1 MHRDILS
8 RLESLSRRKNV
19 DDIYDGNGLHVIFY
33 AIMANDIEICSRL
46 VRKMKNVCL
55 RDRFGLSPLSWAIYL
70 GYNDIVRLLL
80 TSDIS
85 LLEMPDDDGGH
96 ALETCLKYD
105 NFEGFDIIY
114 NLYKSSPKLD
124 IKNCRNQVSG
134 DTILHYMF
142 NNDLTEKLDQYL
154 IQKLWDIPNKRLQ
167 KPFFYLIFYKD
178 LFRKIFRKIRFP
190 EIQVNDQ
197 DIYGNTA
204 VMYSIILNSDVDTD
218 MLITLYAKHIDYFLQ
233 NKKGQTIFHLAY
245 YHEYDI
251 SRVVNISDM
260 KKKKKHWYLFDDKLV
275 SLHDILVSKEVIT
288 HTRENTNNEDLIY
301 KLYALLKK
309 KFGRK
314 VLNGCRDPTEYILGD
329 LKMLVEV
336 KYTNTCIYWI
346 HSQKLVLPNYGWYKS
361 EVVFLLIITDDIS
374 HCNVLIRNG
383 DTFYRFEPY
392 GSKSGLGNFY
402 NDEKLDS
409 ELKKEILRR
418 NLKFKER
425 YFSSL
430 SFQSFQ
436 NINPNNNNN
445 YYCIWWCFFFIC
457 NIFFKSKLP
466 DVKMVEFMYIK
477 INRNTLTENINDF
490 INENMK
496 LFNKSSRY

>member
-1 MHRDILS
+1 MHRNILS
-8 RLESLSRRKNV
+8 RLETLSRRKNV
-19 DDIYDGNGLHVIFY
+19 DNIYNENGLHIIFY

-55 RDRFGLSPLSWAIYL
+55 QDRFGLSPLSWAIYL
-70 GYNDIVRLLL
+70 WYNDIVHLLL
-80 TSDIS
+80 STDIS
-85 LLEMPDDDGGH
+85 LLDMPDNDGGH

-105 NFEGFDIIY
+105 NLEGFDIIY
-114 NLYKSSPKLD
+114 EMYKSSPKLD
-124 IKNCRNQVSG
+124 ILNCRNRVSR
-134 DTILHYMF
+134 DTILHYMIEHGWA
-142 NNDLTEKLDQYL
+142 EKIDQYL
-154 IQKLWDIPNKRLQ
+154 IQNLWDIPNKRLQ
-167 KPFFYLIFYKD
+167 KPFFYLIFYKNV
-178 LFRKIFRKIRFP
+178 FGKIRFP
-190 EIQVNDQ
+190 KIRVNEQ

-218 MLITLYAKHIDYFLQ
+218 MLITIYAQDINYFLQ

-245 YHEYDI
+245 YHDYDI
-251 SRVVNISDM
+251 SRVVNVSGM

-275 SLHDILVSKEVIT
+275 SLHDILVSQEVIMDT
-288 HTRENTNNEDLIY
+288 GENTNNEDLIY

-329 LKMLVEV
+329 LKMLVKV

-346 HSQKLVLPNYGWYKS
+346 HSHKLVLPNYEWYKS

-392 GSKSGLGNFY
+392 GSKSGLSNFY
-402 NDEKLDS
+402 NDEKLDR

-457 NIFFKSKLP
+457 KLFFKSKLP
-466 DVKMVEFMYIK
+466 DVKMVEFLYIK
-477 INRNTLTENINDF
+477 RNRNTLTEKINDF
-490 INENMK
+490 IHENMK
-496 LFNKSSRY
+496 LFNEVDTL

>member
-1 MHRDILS
+1 MHRNILS

-19 DDIYDGNGLHVIFY
+19 DNIYDGNGLHIIFY
-33 AIMANDIEICSRL
+33 AIMANNMEICSRL

-70 GYNDIVRLLL
+70 WYNDIVHLLL
-80 TSDIS
+80 STDIS
-85 LLEMPDDDGGH
+85 LLEMPDNDGGH

-105 NFEGFDIIY
+105 NLEGFDIIY
-114 NLYKSSPKLD
+114 EMYKSSPKLD
-124 IKNCRNQVSG
+124 ILNCRNRVSG

-142 NNDLTEKLDQYL
+142 KNDLTERIDSYL
-154 IQKLWDIPNKRLQ
+154 VRKLWDIPNKRLQ

-178 LFRKIFRKIRFP
+178 LLIKILRKIQFP

-204 VMYSIILNSDVDTD
+204 VMYSIILSSDVDTD
-218 MLITLYAKHIDYFLQ
+218 MLITHYAKHIDYFLQ

-251 SRVVNISDM
+251 SRVVKLSVN
-260 KKKKKHWYLFDDKLV
+260 KKIKKHWYLFDDNLV
-275 SLHDILVSKEVIT
+275 SLHDILVSKEVIMDT
-288 HTRENTNNEDLIY
+288 GEITNNEDLIY
-301 KLYALLKK
+301 KLYALLNK

-329 LKMLVEV
+329 LKMLVKV

-346 HSQKLVLPNYGWYKS
+346 HSHKLVLPNYEWYKS

-392 GSKSGLGNFY
+392 GSNSGLCNFY
-402 NDEKLDS
+402 NDKKLDN

-436 NINPNNNNN
+436 NTNPNNNN

-466 DVKMVEFMYIK
+466 DIKMVELLYIK
-477 INRNTLTENINDF
+477 RNRNSLTENINGF
-490 INENMK
+490 INENIK
-496 LFNKSSRY
+496 LFNKVDTL